1 MTSEQK
7 ARMKAIEKELR
18 FGDMTNY
25 DEWVT
30 LDNMEHAEYAQEQLP
45 ELECYFNTYIKGRSI
60 SEIEPERW
68 DFYSDWHK
76 DVFRVRPHQTKRLG
90 M

>member
-1 MTSEQK
+1 MTQEQK

-30 LDNMEHAEYAQEQLP
+30 LDEMEHAEYAQEQLP
-45 ELECYFNTYIKGRSI
+45 ELERYFNTYIKGRSI
-60 SEIEPERW
+60 SEIEPECW

-76 DVFRVRPHQTKRLG
+76 DVFRFRPRQTRRLG